1 MCLGDGLWGA
11 KTVESCKFGAGNR
24 LGQLIMR
31 LRSEFREHH
40 LKAAGDLDVSS
51 DERELLI
58 KDTMIESVAL
68 PERDYATLEDYQLRE
83 LLGNGLN
90 GSLVYLA

>member
-1 MCLGDGLWGA
+1 
-11 KTVESCKFGAGNR
+11 
-24 LGQLIMR
+24 MR
-31 LRSEFREHH
+31 LRAELREHQ
-40 LKAAGDLDVSS
+40 LEAAGDPDISS

-58 KDTMIESVAL
+58 KDTMIESVAI
-68 PERDYATLEDYQLRE
+68 PERDYATLEDYQFRE

>member
-1 MCLGDGLWGA
+1 MWGA
-11 KTVESCKFGAGNR
+11 KTVESCKFGDGNR
-24 LGQLIMR
+24 LGNIIMR
-31 LRSEFREHH
+31 LLADFREHQ
-40 LKAAGDLDVSS
+40 LEAARDLEISS

-68 PERDYATLEDYQLRE
+68 PERDYATLEDYQFRE

>member
-1 MCLGDGLWGA
+1 VWGA
-11 KTVESCKFGAGNR
+11 KTVESCKIGAGNR

-31 LRSEFREHH
+31 LRTEFREHQ
-40 LKAAGDLDVSS
+40 LEAKGDHEISS

-58 KDTMIESVAL
+58 KDTMIESVAI
-68 PERDYATLEDYQLRE
+68 PEREYATLEDYQFRE

-90 GSLVYLA
+90 GSIVYLA

>member
-1 MCLGDGLWGA
+1 MWGA
-11 KTVESCKFGAGNR
+11 KTVESCKFGDGNR
-24 LGQLIMR
+24 LGQIIMR
-31 LRSEFREHH
+31 LRADFREHQ
-40 LKAAGDLDVSS
+40 LEATGDLEISS

-68 PERDYATLEDYQLRE
+68 PERDYATFEDYQFRE